1 MSDEVYDYGELLVIE
16 HDPLCGP
23 DLLTPVLDG
32 RAERRPHRRVALH
45 AGEPLPEL
53 GDRVRGVL
61 VLGGPQSVLD
71 GADHAWFEPELALLR
86 TVVEREV
93 PVLGICLGAQLL
105 ATAMGG
111 EVTRRQTPEVG
122 LIPLE
127 RTEAAADDDVFAGWP
142 DGGRVLLIHE
152 DQVTTLPDGAEPM
165 LRGSDGF
172 TAWKLADAPAYG
184 VQFHPETSP
193 DVLDR
198 WLADEGLRQLA
209 VDGGADP
216 DAFAADA
223 RRQAAFLRAAGVAM
237 VGRWLDAVVGADD
250 PTPRKQRKPKPK
262 PATA

>member
-1 MSDEVYDYGELLVIE
+1 MSDDVYDYGELLVIE

-32 RAERRPHRRVALH
+32 RAERRPYRRVSLH
-45 AGEPLPEL
+45 AGEPIPEL
-53 GDRVRGVL
+53 DDRIRGVL

-71 GADHAWFEPELALLR
+71 GETFPWFAPELDLLR
-86 TVVEREV
+86 TAVDREV

-105 ATAMGG
+105 ATATGG
-111 EVTRRQTPEVG
+111 EVTRRDTPEVG

-127 RTEAAADDDVFAGWP
+127 RTDAAEGDDVFAGWP

-165 LRGSDGF
+165 LQGSDGYA
-172 TAWKLADAPAYG
+172 AWKLADAPAYG

-193 DVLDR
+193 DVLER

-209 VDGGADP
+209 QDGGAEP
-216 DAFAADA
+216 DAFLEDA
-223 RRQAAFLRAAGVAM
+223 RKQAAFLRAAGVAM

-250 PTPRKQRKPKPK
+250 PTPRKQRKPKP
-262 PATA
+262 ATA